1 MVRCGRTEAGGRTR
15 TAGGRDRPTDPSGAT
30 SARIALCRIRRYH
43 RAYIRIPVCIIS
55 WSCLLTTNTHNSY
68 RWQLSDAR
76 DVVYAF
82 EILKVRCIN
91 FKYALRN
98 CVYIWLILDTAMPLS
113 GEYDK
118 FVSVYLYKLL
128 ICTYSIA
135 LAMTNNCTGEVLT

>member
-1 MVRCGRTEAGGRTR
+1 M
-15 TAGGRDRPTDPSGAT
+15 
-30 SARIALCRIRRYH
+30 
-43 RAYIRIPVCIIS
+43 
-55 WSCLLTTNTHNSY
+55 
-68 RWQLSDAR
+68 SDAR